1 MGIHPSLLKTYNP
14 PNHPS
19 ALSHPDVVQ
28 KYIRKELSECHYT
41 GPFSKLQLALLIAPF
56 RSSPL

>member
-1 MGIHPSLLKTYNP
+1 TYTP

-28 KYIRKELSECHYT
+28 KYIRKELSERHYT
-41 GPFSKLQLALLIAPF
+41 GPFSKSRLELLIGPF